1 MTEIRRPRILIITRN
16 LPPLVGGMER
26 LNWHMAE
33 ELAKHADVLVIGP
46 QGAATIAPQGV
57 RVHEVPLRP
66 LSRFIFSAT
75 MAALREAREFL
86 PDVVLAGS
94 GLTAPIA
101 LIAGRITKARTAV
114 YVHGLDLTTRH
125 AIYRAAWIPAI
136 RRMHRVIANSQASAA
151 LAANI
156 RIKPDDIAI
165 VHPGVEIPDINF
177 DVQRIQLFRQQLGL
191 ATNTILLSVGRLS
204 ERKGLREFV
213 RESLPRIVS
222 QRPDAVLLVV
232 GDEPRDALNAK
243 AQTRASIQEEA
254 AKAGVGENIKFLG
267 LVTDRDQLL
276 TIYRASVV
284 HVFPVRQLAG
294 DPEGFGMVAV
304 EAAASGIP
312 TVAFATGG
320 IVDAVADGVSG
331 RLVTPGDYSSFSEA
345 VIETI
350 AYSSNQQEKCRD
362 FALQFAWPNFGD
374 RVFTEIFGDAHTSD
388 EEVSG

>member
-1 MTEIRRPRILIITRN
+1 MTERRRPRILIITRN

-33 ELAKHADVLVIGP
+33 ELAKHADVIVIGP
-46 QGAATIAPQGV
+46 QGAAAMAPQGV
-57 RVHEVPLRP
+57 RVREVPLRP
-66 LSRFIFSAT
+66 LWRFIFSAAMMT
-75 MAALREAREFL
+75 LREAREFL

-101 LIAGRITKARTAV
+101 LIAGRVTKARTAV

-125 AIYRAAWIPAI
+125 VIYRMAWIPAI
-136 RRMHRVIANSQASAA
+136 RRMHRVIANSRASAT
-151 LAANI
+151 LATDI
-156 RIKPDDIAI
+156 RVKPDEIAI
-165 VHPGVEIPDINF
+165 VHPGVEIPDIIV
-177 DVQRIQLFRQQLGL
+177 DVQSIRLFRQQLGL

-213 RESLPRIVS
+213 RESLPRIVE
-222 QRPDAVLLVV
+222 QKPDTVLLVV

-254 AKAGVGENIKFLG
+254 VKAGVGEHVKFLG
-267 LVTDRDQLL
+267 VVTDRDQLL

-284 HVFPVRQLAG
+284 HVFPVRQLPG

-331 RLVTPGDYSSFSEA
+331 RLVKPGDYSSFSEA

-362 FALQFAWPNFGD
+362 FALQFAWSHFGD
-374 RVFTEIFGDAHTSD
+374 RVFNEILGDAHASD

>member
-1 MTEIRRPRILIITRN
+1 MIEIRRPRILIITRN

-33 ELAKHADVLVIGP
+33 ELAKRADVLVIGP
-46 QGAATIAPQGV
+46 QGAATMAPRDV

-66 LSRFIFSAT
+66 LWRFIFSAT
-75 MAALREAREFL
+75 MAALREAREFV

-136 RRMHRVIANSQASAA
+136 RRMHRVIANSRASAA

-156 RIKPDDIAI
+156 HVKPANVAI
-165 VHPGVEIPDINF
+165 VHPGVEIPDIKF
-177 DVQRIQLFRQQLGL
+177 DVQRIQLFRHQLGL
-191 ATNTILLSVGRLS
+191 AASTILLSVGRLS

-213 RESLPRIVS
+213 RESLPRIVA

-254 AKAGVGENIKFLG
+254 VKAGVGEHVKFLG
-267 LVTDRDQLL
+267 VVTDRDQLL

-304 EAAASGIP
+304 EAAASGVP

-320 IVDAVADGVSG
+320 IVDAIADGVSG
-331 RLVTPGDYSSFSEA
+331 RLVRPGDYSSFSDA

-350 AYSSNQQEKCRD
+350 ANSNNQQKNCRD
-362 FALQFAWPNFGD
+362 FALQFAWPKFGD
-374 RVFTEIFGDAHTSD
+374 RVFNEILGGTHTFG
-388 EEVSG
+388 EGPSG